1 MGSASPAFLIFNTKI
16 HTVLNACADYA
27 MINVQTGSCVGGL
40 LSTSYRREEDD
51 RMSDYEIIM
60 IFLTI
65 LTLLFLAMSFVSNRK
80 S

>member
-1 MGSASPAFLIFNTKI
+1 MIAPQ
-16 HTVLNACADYA
+16 AD
-27 MINVQTGSCVGGL
+27 SCVGGL

-65 LTLLFLAMSFVSNRK
+65 LSLLFLAMGFVSNRK

>member
-1 MGSASPAFLIFNTKI
+1 
-16 HTVLNACADYA
+16 
-27 MINVQTGSCVGGL
+27 
-40 LSTSYRREEDD
+40 
-51 RMSDYEIIM
+51 MSDYEIIM